1 MTRGRYHAGKSTV
14 RSKATNRA
22 NIPSI
27 PSPMIEQDDT
37 CSIPTM
43 PPDQTPL
50 IPETS
55 FISSNQSIPIGYNI
69 NAQRNTVAEA
79 TSSQRNISSSV
90 DSSCSNVRTLIFLI
104 SSLLEP
110 SSKCSSSITLSFK
123 SEVDP
128 NGINWKSVSQDKNF
142 YWDASVSEVMVKQ
155 QWMKKAALCY
165 KHFISDIKKHR
176 ATEVAAGTYTGRSI
190 TAGEH
195 RKKLVL
201 LVLCYFFSKQL
212 LLFFLQAAAAKPFY
226 FAAIFPTSFSVFFS
240 VGGAKKKRLFGL
252 GSEAASYFGIK
263 LCTCNAS
270 TSSVPPSISIPTT
283 NMEEFVKQ
291 LIPVLTTHFLP
302 IVIKR
307 VGGIRVHEGAVL
319 DPPPTNDDDYD
330 VDS

>member
-90 DSSCSNVRTLIFLI
+90 DSSCWNHLPNAPVLLHCHSKVKLILMV
-104 SSLLEP
+104 STGKVSHKM
-110 SSKCSSSITLSFK
+110 SKM
-123 SEVDP
+123 
-128 NGINWKSVSQDKNF
+128 KNF